1 MREWTNVGGAE
12 PPVAAAAGR
21 DDAFSC
27 FVELV
32 REQKNGVLWYAFLS
46 GLGAADTRELMSF
59 KKITAE
65 WTERLRKMNE
75 LFVRLFSGQDPG
87 TPG

>member
-27 FVELV
+27 
-32 REQKNGVLWYAFLS
+32 YAFLS

-65 WTERLRKMNE
+65 WTERLRTMNE